1 MSRTLKRPM
10 FRKGGEVM
18 EGIMT
23 GIKPREKFL
32 KGSKDPRTD
41 MFGNITEQM
50 NLIDKVAGVGD
61 SPLSDPLT
69 QFLLSY
75 GPALVGGEAAGGSK
89 LQEIVGAA
97 KTPLATAIKAQTLKD
112 AGRRKLAASLIGKSK
127 IGEATAAYKDYGY
140 AMKNDKTGEKFTLEE
155 FIPFYAQRKLSDQRK
170 SKSAEDI
177 AYETATKEAE
187 NLVNQETIPDITFEG
202 AKKSVAA
209 KNRLK
214 EDVQRDLNKY
224 YVQPD
229 ESAEGGFGEDIKQII
244 QIKPDNVDDYKNG
257 FYYYN
262 YNNNSW
268 YRFDGEKLEFKFKG

>member
-23 GIKPREKFL
+23 GIKPREKFA
-32 KGSKDPRTD
+32 KGPQDPRTD
-41 MFGNITEQM
+41 MFGNITKQM

-75 GPALVGGEAAGGSK
+75 GPALVGGEAAGGTK

-127 IGEATAAYKDYGY
+127 IGEAAAAYKDYGY
-140 AMKNDKTGEKFTLEE
+140 ALDNPKTGKKYTLEE
-155 FIPFYAQRKLSDQRK
+155 FVPVYGAQKLSGERK
-170 SKSAEDI
+170 SKSAADI
-177 AYETATKEAE
+177 AAEQKSFRVKEYAKR
-187 NLVNQETIPDITFEG
+187 FER
-202 AKKSVAA
+202 
-209 KNRLK
+209 NM
-214 EDVQRDLNKY
+214 EDVDPRVINEIVVQQDKLEKDPKYSEKIDSNKA
-224 YVQPD
+224 YVEMGDVKTGQTI
-229 ESAEGGFGEDIKQII
+229 SVED
-244 QIKPDNVDDYKNG
+244 PDDYRTG
-257 FYYYN
+257 YVYYN
-262 YNNNSW
+262 YLNNTW
-268 YRFDGEKLEFKFKG
+268 YGFDGEKLVAENIE